1 MRLPRRLAILSL
13 VGAACGGAAA
23 RPAPSPAPAPAAPPA
38 ARPAPEPADATAA
51 GAEPALPP
59 AIAYISGL
67 MPLRSTGVEQFRAK
81 HPTYDGRGVLIAIL
95 DTGVDPAVPGLIRS
109 EERRVGKAG
118 RSRWKRGADRKK

>member
-67 MPLRSTGVEQFRAK
+67 MPLRSTGVEQFRAR
-81 HPTYDGRGVLIAIL
+81 HPNYDGRGLLIGSL
-95 DTGVDPAVPGLIRS
+95 DTGGRPRGRGRGDAR
-109 EERRVGKAG
+109 AG
-118 RSRWKRGADRKK
+118 APQSRELCAL